1 MHCYFIL
8 AGNPAVP
15 VVYHVERVRSG
26 RSFATRTVQARQRG
40 QCIFTTTC
48 SFMRAP
54 AKEQSKIEHSMPMP
68 VGVPLPEECITDD
81 AQLLDQY
88 KKGAIDEAGLEKNR
102 RRRERDPI
110 DYRHLGIAEQ
120 MQGAR
125 PTEKRLRQWVRT
137 KGAIKDEEAHLPAL
151 AYYSDAFF
159 LGTAARV
166 NPPRMNDVSMIV
178 SLDHTIYFHHAAEIK
193 ADEWVF
199 MELASS
205 WAGEERALV
214 TQRLWNRDGLLL
226 ASCFQEG
233 LIRLKKDEEKK
244 DVADLHSKL

>member
-8 AGNPAVP
+8 AGNPTIP

-48 SFMRAP
+48 SFVRAP
-54 AKEQSKIEHSMPMP
+54 AKQQSKIEHSMPLP
-68 VGVPLPEECITDD
+68 AGTPPPEECVT
-81 AQLLDQY
+81 
-88 KKGAIDEAGLEKNR
+88 DEARLLKWYKSGNIDAAALEKYR
-102 RRRERDPI
+102 RRREKDPI
-110 DYRHLGIAEQ
+110 EYRPLIGEQ
-120 MQGAR
+120 APGAK
-125 PTEKRLRQWVRT
+125 PTEERLRQWVRI
-137 KGAIKDEEAHLPAL
+137 KGPIKDEEAHLPAL

-166 NPPRMNDVSMIV
+166 NPQRMDDISMMV

-193 ADEWVF
+193 ADEWVL
-199 MELASS
+199 MELDSS

-214 TQRLWNRDGLLL
+214 AQRIWNRDGLLL
-226 ASCFQEG
+226 ASCHQEG
-233 LIRLKKDEEKK
+233 LIRLKKDEGKGAVE
-244 DVADLHSKL
+244 VPSKL